1 MKKSHTARKPH
12 FALSSGDEA
21 LSTLGEELLK
31 KYPDM
36 LEKVERFH
44 RTDKAVRR
52 KAERVLELFPYDWQD
67 PEYFLDGVMHC
78 VRGNY
83 LGALGVFSDIMEKEP
98 EAYPVYHML
107 GYVCGTMGKHKMEA
121 DYYRKSLKLKPDAV
135 QVYYDLAI
143 ACWLMGKDQKAFAAM
158 KDSVQRVQDFNV
170 ADHWLTYA
178 SDNLGRYIDPDTLAE
193 KEEGEKVR
201 CLAQAYYMLGH
212 AFVEYGL
219 NAAARTA
226 FKNAVRIQPKFAD
239 AYYELG
245 ALHVK
250 KLRNKERRKKYLE
263 EAERLYVRK
272 GDLLRASM
280 AQQLNQLR
288 DDAPEEEDSAEEWM
302 KEGLRLQTLGL
313 YQRAIDAYKMAISFE
328 PKFLDAYYN
337 MGVAY
342 GSLEEQGMDTLVSAI
357 GAFKQSIRLKPD
369 FIHAHI
375 ALAAAYLRRGENRD
389 VIYVLEKAREIDPDN
404 HTVYYY
410 LGTAYR
416 LEGELETA
424 LDMFERA
431 MRLAPDSLQVRFSLG
446 LACMDCGHHDAARDA
461 LIEVL
466 RIKPDFPDA
475 HYLLGYLYR
484 EIFRLE
490 EPAVA
495 HLKKAER
502 LYVKLKD
509 HERVAKIHQLLEA
522 ASE

>member
-1 MKKSHTARKPH
+1 MKKPRTVRKSS
-12 FALSSGDEA
+12 FSITSGDDA

-44 RTDKAVRR
+44 RSDKAVRR
-52 KAERVLELFPYDWQD
+52 KAEPVLELFPYDWRD

-83 LGALGVFSDIMEKEP
+83 LGALGVFSDLMEKEP

-107 GYVCGTMGKHKMEA
+107 GYVCGSMGKHKLEA
-121 DYYRKSLKLKPDAV
+121 DYYRKALKLKPDSV

-143 ACWLMGKDQKAFAAM
+143 SCWLMGKDQRAYAAM

-212 AFVEYGL
+212 AFIEYGL
-219 NAAARTA
+219 NAEARTA
-226 FKNAVRIQPKFAD
+226 FKNALRIQPKFAD
-239 AYYELG
+239 AYFELG
-245 ALHVK
+245 ALHIK
-250 KLRNKERRKKYLE
+250 KLRNKERRKKYLK
-263 EAERLYVRK
+263 EAEHLYAQK

-280 AQQLNQLR
+280 AQQLNQSR
-288 DDAPEEEDSAEEWM
+288 EEAPEEDSAEEWM

-313 YQRAIDAYKMAISFE
+313 YQRAIDAYKMAIAFE
-328 PKFLDAYYN
+328 PNFLDAYYN

-375 ALAAAYLRRGENRD
+375 ALAAAYLRRGEYRD
-389 VIYVLEKAREIDPDN
+389 VIYVLEKAREVDPDN
-404 HTVYYY
+404 YNVYYY

-416 LEGELETA
+416 FEDQLETA

-431 MRLAPDSLQVRFSLG
+431 ARLAPDSLQVRFSLG
-446 LACMDCGHHDAARDA
+446 LACMDCGNHDAARDA
-461 LIEVL
+461 FVEVL

-484 EIFRLE
+484 EVFHLE

-495 HLKKAER
+495 HLKKAEK
-502 LYVKLKD
+502 LYLKLKD
-509 HERVAKIHQLLEA
+509 HDRVAKIRQLLVA
-522 ASE
+522 APE